1 MAGLALAVGMLV
13 DNSIVVLESIFRQ
26 REEGENI
33 QDSAIHGASSVAMA
47 ITASTLT
54 TLAVFTPVLF
64 VPGIA
69 GELFKDMVLTIVIS
83 LSVSLIVA
91 LTLVPL
97 LASRFLRIRKRK
109 NSLNSPAASE
119 NKQAILQKW
128 SERIGS
134 VILQWQDFYTKNLD
148 WALKHRKIVIFSALG
163 LFILSII
170 ILANLGGDFIPKN
183 DMGFISIAVDR
194 SSGTSLE
201 EMKKS
206 MHQLNAIITENAP
219 EVENVYAN
227 FGQGEGIMAMFS
239 TRGASEGDLT
249 IRLKKLSERKRSMFE
264 IQDALQKKFKDLPD
278 VDARF
283 EDRGNTALMGAGAD
297 IMIEI
302 FGHDLQVAEALAA
315 GIEERIKNIE
325 GIASIKSSIKQ
336 SAPELMVNLDRQRI
350 ADLGLSTAQIGQVL
364 STSILG
370 TVATQFRTGGDEYDI
385 RVHRWEN
392 RSRCARSPMSNTA
405 VPRRRSCAKIRSVWS
420 PWPSTS
426 PAAI

>member
-1 MAGLALAVGMLV
+1 
-13 DNSIVVLESIFRQ
+13 
-26 REEGENI
+26 
-33 QDSAIHGASSVAMA
+33 MA

-128 SERIGS
+128 NERIGS

-201 EMKKS
+201 EK
-206 MHQLNAIITENAP
+206 
-219 EVENVYAN
+219 Y
-227 FGQGEGIMAMFS
+227 
-239 TRGASEGDLT
+239 
-249 IRLKKLSERKRSMFE
+249 
-264 IQDALQKKFKDLPD
+264 
-278 VDARF
+278 
-283 EDRGNTALMGAGAD
+283 
-297 IMIEI
+297 
-302 FGHDLQVAEALAA
+302 
-315 GIEERIKNIE
+315 
-325 GIASIKSSIKQ
+325 ASIKCHNYRKC
-336 SAPELMVNLDRQRI
+336 P
-350 ADLGLSTAQIGQVL
+350 
-364 STSILG
+364 
-370 TVATQFRTGGDEYDI
+370 GGGKCI
-385 RVHRWEN
+385 R
-392 RSRCARSPMSNTA
+392 
-405 VPRRRSCAKIRSVWS
+405 
-420 PWPSTS
+420 
-426 PAAI
+426 